1 LIRKYGYRPKAEI
14 IRLVSENDD
23 LAANPSAA
31 AHLVHGSHEN
41 RFEVVYAAGKLS
53 ADEIRSVNY
62 TPGDIDELMK
72 RYDVQS
78 LNDGWHQD
86 VDGSEFY
93 FIQNP
98 ALGLWQ
104 APIE

>member
-1 LIRKYGYRPKAEI
+1 IQLFAGNE
-14 IRLVSENDD
+14 D
-23 LAANPSAA
+23 LRANPSAA

-62 TPGDIDELMK
+62 SPGDINELMQ
-72 RYDVQS
+72 RYDVTK
-78 LNDGWHQD
+78 LNDGFHTD
-86 VDGSEFY
+86 TDGSEFY
-93 FIQNP
+93 FIRNP

-104 APIE
+104 APL

>member
-1 LIRKYGYRPKAEI
+1 MIRKYGYRTKSEI
-14 IRLVSENDD
+14 IQLFNENED

-53 ADEIRSVNY
+53 AQEISSVNY
-62 TPGDIDELMK
+62 TPGDINELMQ
-72 RYDVQS
+72 RYDINA
-78 LNDGWHQD
+78 LHDGWHED
-86 VDGSEFY
+86 SDGSEFY
-93 FIQNP
+93 FIRNP

-104 APIE
+104 API

>member
-1 LIRKYGYRPKAEI
+1 
-14 IRLVSENDD
+14 